1 MYPVAVADLPVV
13 LPHAIDFLRQ
23 ATGETAG
30 QAVNSGDETLDDVL
44 IALANGTYT
53 LWLEPGKFAAV
64 VEIRNFPRQRVAT
77 IVYCGG
83 SDLRCIKSCFERG
96 RQWCREHEV
105 DVLRVYGRE
114 GWERLLGLERI
125 GVVLQTQVNHGR
137 R

>member
-1 MYPVAVADLPVV
+1 MYPVAVADLPHV
-13 LPHAIDFLRQ
+13 LPECIDFLRQ

-30 QAVNSGDETLDDVL
+30 KAVNCGDEILDDVL
-44 IALANGTYT
+44 IALADGFYT

-83 SDLRCIKSCFERG
+83 SDLDCIKGCFEHG
-96 RQWCREHEV
+96 RQWCREHDV
-105 DVLRVYGRE
+105 QVLRVYGRE

-125 GVVLQTQVNHGR
+125 GVVLQTRVTHG
-137 R
+137 